1 MKDMAVPPD
10 AVHCECSLLA
20 ARTPRIKSSSAA
32 AAATRRLQT
41 AATPLGPRPR
51 SFSRFLE
58 TIVRKVFDS
67 QRKPKD
73 VSDEF
78 GRIRSLSLNYV
89 CLKRFTFTRQGY
101 SPPIA
106 SGESSSATKCSSSMR
121 S

>member
-20 ARTPRIKSSSAA
+20 ARAPRIKS
-32 AAATRRLQT
+32 AATRRLQT
-41 AATPLGPRPR
+41 AANPLVGPRPR

-78 GRIRSLSLNYV
+78 GLNTFA
-89 CLKRFTFTRQGY
+89 FT
-101 SPPIA
+101 
-106 SGESSSATKCSSSMR
+106 
-121 S
+121 